1 MTVAVPADFS
11 TPTVT
16 YSREDGITSTIG
28 AEFTNSEENKETEIT
43 LEGTKSLSGR
53 NLKAGEFKFEVKDEV
68 GTVVATGTN
77 DAAGKIAFSRI
88 GYKLSDL
95 KKGDGSYASE
105 KTYSYKVSEV
115 KGNAGDG
122 ITYDDK
128 EYTVKVKVSYDQ
140 ASGTMKAELA
150 DKDQKLAFANSYDT
164 ETGIDLEGT
173 KSLEGRTLK
182 DGEFTFEVKGKAG
195 KVVATG
201 SNKSDGSISFNNKL
215 NYKLSDLEKADGSY
229 ESEKTYEYTVNEVIP
244 EGATAENNYTVNG
257 VTYDGKT
264 VNVKVTVTYNKETGE
279 LKAELAKD
287 SEAICIPEQL

>member
-1 MTVAVPADFS
+1 M
-11 TPTVT
+11 
-16 YSREDGITSTIG
+16 
-28 AEFTNSEENKETEIT
+28 
-43 LEGTKSLSGR
+43 
-53 NLKAGEFKFEVKDEV
+53 
-68 GTVVATGTN
+68 
-77 DAAGKIAFSRI
+77 
-88 GYKLSDL
+88 

-173 KSLEGRTLK
+173 KSLEGRTTK

-229 ESEKTYEYTVNEVIP
+229 EPRRPMSTP
-244 EGATAENNYTVNG
+244 
-257 VTYDGKT
+257 
-264 VNVKVTVTYNKETGE
+264 
-279 LKAELAKD
+279 
-287 SEAICIPEQL
+287 